1 MTDWG
6 NPTRILAILQRY
18 VSAHSTRLWVK
29 DDDGAVPR
37 CLASFPKED
46 LSLLIDRGSP
56 LGTRS
61 GVNGGTGFRG
71 ASSSNQGCRFTI
83 QTSTSQWVEF
93 ESLMPFTPEQR
104 ERMRLSAGVLRSVF
118 VGIKDVHRRRVRFRG
133 TTDRSEAIR
142 QEVANVLHGTLQTK
156 LLLIE
161 SRLANIRFRYQ
172 DIMGST
178 TEELRG
184 LEEDIKRLCDED
196 VRQLSHRL
204 HPDLIDVGLIPALR
218 VLLNTFHPML
228 ASTLSVAPAVFAVD
242 CADNNQIPAPVRITV
257 YRIIEEALNN
267 ATRHGQA
274 SHATVSI
281 QYSAEDGMV
290 VLIQDNGIGYHPN
303 SSGIGIRNARLA
315 ARRLGGSF
323 EVGGGPKDGTI
334 VRMSVPLRGRSRAA
348 LNTS

>member
-1 MTDWG
+1 M
-6 NPTRILAILQRY
+6 
-18 VSAHSTRLWVK
+18 
-29 DDDGAVPR
+29 
-37 CLASFPKED
+37 
-46 LSLLIDRGSP
+46 
-56 LGTRS
+56 
-61 GVNGGTGFRG
+61 
-71 ASSSNQGCRFTI
+71 
-83 QTSTSQWVEF
+83 
-93 ESLMPFTPEQR
+93 
-104 ERMRLSAGVLRSVF
+104 
-118 VGIKDVHRRRVRFRG
+118 
-133 TTDRSEAIR
+133 
-142 QEVANVLHGTLQTK
+142 LHGTLQTK

-172 DIMGST
+172 DMMGST

-242 CADNNQIPAPVRITV
+242 CADNNQIPAPVRIKV
-257 YRIIEEALNN
+257 YGIIEEALNN

-323 EVGGGPKDGTI
+323 EVGGGPKQRRNNRED
-334 VRMSVPLRGRSRAA
+334 VCA
-348 LNTS
+348 LAGPFTGSPQYLVNLSIRLLAKGKQQRRLNPGVMFVAWAF